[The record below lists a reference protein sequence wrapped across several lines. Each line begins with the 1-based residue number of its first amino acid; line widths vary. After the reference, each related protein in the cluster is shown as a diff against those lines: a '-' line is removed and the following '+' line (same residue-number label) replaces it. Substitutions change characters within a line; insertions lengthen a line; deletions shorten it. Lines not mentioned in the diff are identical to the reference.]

1 MGLNTGVFN
10 TVPRN
15 GHPAELNKLSL
26 ASHLMRL
33 FPNGSSPI
41 LGMSSMMGTTTAKAS
56 THVYFSKTA
65 EFTTTTVAANYIMG
79 ATTITVDSSACIA
92 PVGLIHNVTSR

>member
-1 MGLNTGVFN
+1 MALNTGVFN
-10 TVPRN
+10 TVPRT

-56 THVYFSKTA
+56 THGYFSKTA
-65 EFTTTTVAANYIMG
+65 EFTTTTVAANYSIG
-79 ATTITVDSSACIA
+79 AASITVASAAGIA
-92 PVGLIHNVTSR
+92 AVT